1 MRIAIIGTGA
11 LGRALGKVWSTAGH
25 AVTYGSR
32 DPAGVEASA
41 LGALAI
47 ADAARS
53 SEIVVLAVPWHAAL
67 TSVAAAGDLAG
78 KVVIDPINAF
88 APDLSLTV
96 GHTTSV
102 AEQIAQ
108 AAVGASVVKAFNTIG
123 ASNTQDLRF
132 DGGTASGF
140 ICGDDVE
147 AKAKVAALA
156 EAIGFDVVDCGPLK
170 NARALEPLAMLWG
183 QLAFPLGLGPEIAFR
198 LLRRST
204 PVGDARKAVNRGQ
217 G

>member
-1 MRIAIIGTGA
+1 MRIAVIGTGA
-11 LGRALGKVWSTAGH
+11 LGAAVGEVWSAAGY

-32 DPAGVEASA
+32 DPAGAKASA
-41 LGALAI
+41 FGAVAI

-53 SEIVVLAVPWHAAL
+53 SEIVLLAVPWHAAL
-67 TSVAAAGDLAG
+67 ASITAAGNLAG

-108 AAVGASVVKAFNTIG
+108 AAPGARVVKAFNTIG
-123 ASNTQDLRF
+123 ASNTRNLRF

-140 ICGDDVE
+140 ICGDDAE
-147 AKAKVAALA
+147 AKAKVTALA
-156 EAIGFDVVDCGPLK
+156 ETIGFDVVDCGPLK

-183 QLAFPLGLGPEIAFR
+183 QLAFPLGLGPDIAFR
-198 LLRRST
+198 LLRR
-204 PVGDARKAVNRGQ
+204 
-217 G
+217 